1 MKKICS
7 IFVKAG
13 IQSKIYILDNEI
25 SEDLKNVF
33 NDEK

>member
-1 MKKICS
+1 MYS
-7 IFVKAG
+7 IFIKKD